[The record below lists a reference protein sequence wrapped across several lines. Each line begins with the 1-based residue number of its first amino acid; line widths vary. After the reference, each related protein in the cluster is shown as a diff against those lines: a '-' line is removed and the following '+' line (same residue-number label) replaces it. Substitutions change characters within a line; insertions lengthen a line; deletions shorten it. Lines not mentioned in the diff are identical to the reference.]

1 MTLSA
6 TPNSRL
12 WIAEFTRDAKSQ
24 IALVA
29 FARDDG
35 RIVPTET
42 GTVRIERHLIYEQAD
57 PILDFA
63 IIKKQDAVPSRILI
77 LGTENLALFDQI
89 DGNWRLTKS
98 IAIPF
103 RTPISRDPRGM
114 LFLHKQNDTF
124 FTGTFG
130 TTCDGSFHSGLS
142 IKCDSPR
149 FVWSFA
155 IAPDALFIEE
165 LVENRNFFR
174 PLSPGQHDSS
184 TKAVQLSSQQPDR
197 FSWERWGG
205 FLDGVNIEARL
216 DGRIWLQIG
225 DERSRPITLT
235 LGSDI
240 ARVGGAC
247 VDNSSVVVTS
257 GSDYTSTDRLQVF
270 HVSEKRLV
278 AVGESAEFPGPIK
291 ALQVSFSS
299 DPVRA
304 VVHNLKTGNYEAYE
318 ITLACDR

>member
-1 MTLSA
+1 VRADDAVWLAARELAQKLEGQLDPKQTVSIQIQDLTGELSSTDRASVITAFASEMLSRGIRVNFDDPAGPTIRMTLSA

-174 PLSPGQHDSS
+174 PLSPG
-184 TKAVQLSSQQPDR
+184 
-197 FSWERWGG
+197 
-205 FLDGVNIEARL
+205 
-216 DGRIWLQIG
+216 
-225 DERSRPITLT
+225 
-235 LGSDI
+235 
-240 ARVGGAC
+240 
-247 VDNSSVVVTS
+247 
-257 GSDYTSTDRLQVF
+257 
-270 HVSEKRLV
+270 
-278 AVGESAEFPGPIK
+278 
-291 ALQVSFSS
+291 
-299 DPVRA
+299 
-304 VVHNLKTGNYEAYE
+304 
-318 ITLACDR
+318 